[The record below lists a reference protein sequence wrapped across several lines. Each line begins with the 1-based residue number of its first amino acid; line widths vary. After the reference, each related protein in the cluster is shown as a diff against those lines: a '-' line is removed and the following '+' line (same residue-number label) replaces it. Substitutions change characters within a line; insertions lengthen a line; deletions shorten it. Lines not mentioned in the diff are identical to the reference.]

1 MIKVGNL
8 DELFTSVI
16 YSSRCLLR
24 YLITH
29 PVLSYPSSS
38 SPSSLLFSSL
48 ISLIFFTVLLLHVH
62 FSPLSCLSCLFHLIH
77 PLQLFVFLPLSTV
90 SFYPSFSM
98 ILLFI
103 ALFFPPPVPSGL
115 LSLRFSPLDYILL
128 SSPEGKWFSSFLH
141 FSALPLHLLWSLVLH
156 FITTSTQARQTTFIP
171 NLQTLLSAARAEKEA
186 EILYVK

>member
-62 FSPLSCLSCLFHLIH
+62 FSPLSCLSCPFHLIH

-115 LSLRFSPLDYILL
+115 LSLRFSPLDCILL

-141 FSALPLHLLWSLVLH
+141 FLLSLSIYPDHWCYTSSPHLHKPDRLPSFLTCKLFFQLLVLKKKQR
-156 FITTSTQARQTTFIP
+156 F
-171 NLQTLLSAARAEKEA
+171 
-186 EILYVK
+186 YM